1 MLSPD
6 WAILFKSAPDDALVV
21 INKHKLGV
29 TVLMFCIAPY
39 RRFGNY
45 FLARFFLAA
54 LLLMAVSSTTQAA
67 NVNVSASGAM
77 TVFSDP
83 DGLLPFAEPAPGT
96 VFALDFTYD
105 DATPGSGPP
114 TPSFKF
120 YTGAISTLTLDVGG
134 LQYGLGQSNSIFVGT
149 DLPDLDV
156 PDTYLD
162 LWSAET
168 RFDAGSLRGTI
179 GLVFVAYADAV
190 PIPLLD
196 TTALVEPPWP
206 ANWTAAKIYYEI
218 DEEIAPNEYVTRAEA
233 EASLQSLAVTT
244 VPVPAAAWLF
254 GSAVIF
260 MAGIRRRVA
269 GP

>member
-1 MLSPD
+1 MTHLVLSNNPE
-6 WAILFKSAPDDALVV
+6 
-21 INKHKLGV
+21 LGV
-29 TVLMFCIAPY
+29 TFLKFFIVSC
-39 RRFGNY
+39 RRSGKY
-45 FLARFFLAA
+45 FSSRFSFVA
-54 LLLMAVSSTTQAA
+54 LLLMAISFTTQAA
-67 NVNVSASGAM
+67 NVNVTASGAM

-96 VFALDFTYD
+96 VFSLDFTYD

-114 TPSFKF
+114 PPPSFKF
-120 YTGAISTLTLDVGG
+120 YSEAISALTLDVGG
-134 LQYGLGQSNSIFVGT
+134 PQFGLGDSNSIFVGD

-168 RFDAGSLRGTI
+168 RFDVGSLRGTI
-179 GLVFVAYADAV
+179 GLVFVAYADAI

-206 ANWTAAKIYYEI
+206 ADWTAAKIYYEI

-233 EASLQSLAVTT
+233 EANLQSLAVTT
-244 VPVPAAAWLF
+244 VPVPATAWLF
-254 GSAVIF
+254 GSAVVLL
-260 MAGIRRRVA
+260 AGIRRRSA
-269 GP
+269 RT